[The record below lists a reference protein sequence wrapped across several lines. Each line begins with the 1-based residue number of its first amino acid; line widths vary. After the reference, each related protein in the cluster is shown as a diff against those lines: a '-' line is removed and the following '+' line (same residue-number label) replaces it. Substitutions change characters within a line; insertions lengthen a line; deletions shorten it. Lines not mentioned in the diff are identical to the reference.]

1 MPLLEV
7 HEVAYRKWHVLFLN
21 LLAKYLELEEVEVA
35 LQYLRVTDWVKV
47 LR

>member
-1 MPLLEV
+1 LLVRESV
-7 HEVAYRKWHVLFLN
+7 VPSSEFHVLFLN
-21 LLAKYLELEEVEVA
+21 LLVEYLEMEEVEVA